1 MASNL
6 PNDFLPAVGDPNIEK
21 LAEQLQDDLP
31 NSRDRKY
38 ASTMQQIAEN
48 LDFQTMT
55 RRLSYALMQ
64 ADEIENGGPA
74 VMMRYWN
81 DEKVLK
87 MFGLVMGIRPYFADA
102 VASFENYGPDETGD
116 MGNEDSKNSGSDVTE
131 DMESEDESSDHSY
144 YGYVTEEDME
154 NEDESTVHSKN
165 SGSDVTE
172 DMENE
177 DESTVHSKN
186 SGSDVTEDMEN
197 EDESTVHSKNSGSNV
212 TKDMENEDEST
223 VHHIA
228 VVDDVELCCWKLDVR
243 CQQPSVFPIVIK
255 SKMQIESIHEEHSLL
270 EFMLKLNL
278 VDLLFRRVPKK
289 FLMAG
294 IDYRN
299 KRALLIAQE
308 YEEDGIEDSLPHSIA
323 QMFRLR
329 KILITKYGFNK
340 KDVVVMTDR
349 KGEKHN
355 TCYPPTSSNIKKVFK
370 KLAYG
375 LKPDDL
381 FLLYFIGHGGRYK
394 APQDSPNDT
403 GFVAFISTAKST
415 RICED
420 M

>member
-6 PNDFLPAVGDPNIEK
+6 LNDFLPADHQQRTKLQKKNRRKKNKNSKNRSSSKATPGRFDFSTLLNICDPNIEK
-21 LAEQLQDDLP
+21 LAEQLQDDP
-31 NSRDRKY
+31 SNSRDRKY

-48 LDFQTMT
+48 LDFQTMAT
-55 RRLSYALMQ
+55 RLSYALMQ
-64 ADEIENGGPA
+64 DPSMSSMLEIYTNPPIQGRRNLRKLRTRHLNKDLCLKLILDKIENGGPA

-102 VASFENYGPDETGD
+102 VASFENYDETGD

-131 DMESEDESSDHSY
+131 DMESEDDSTDHSY

-177 DESTVHSKN
+177 HESTVHSKN

-212 TKDMENEDEST
+212 TEDMENEDEST

-228 VVDDVELCCWKLDVR
+228 VVDGVE
-243 CQQPSVFPIVIK
+243 
-255 SKMQIESIHEEHSLL
+255 ESIHEEHSLL

-278 VDLLFRRVPKK
+278 VDLLFRRMPREPVGYMRAQTRRVKSSSTSAHNLPYQETQAT
-289 FLMAG
+289 AG
-294 IDYRN
+294 WERGVAYYPDYN
-299 KRALLIAQE
+299 
-308 YEEDGIEDSLPHSIA
+308 YGGDSFS
-323 QMFRLR
+323 
-329 KILITKYGFNK
+329 
-340 KDVVVMTDR
+340 
-349 KGEKHN
+349 
-355 TCYPPTSSNIKKVFK
+355 
-370 KLAYG
+370 
-375 LKPDDL
+375 
-381 FLLYFIGHGGRYK
+381 
-394 APQDSPNDT
+394 
-403 GFVAFISTAKST
+403 
-415 RICED
+415 
-420 M
+420 